1 MTSQKLFSGR
11 SSGKFSSHRTA
22 GKQKS
27 GKGRRVLAGVLIAL
41 ALLESL
47 YCLLIFSNI
56 PAIVNLRNDYIV
68 TAMSTMSH
76 TWLATYFIPKDII
89 EDVMQGI
96 ADAQIR
102 QDGIQSTWTRPTEP
116 ATPESMPTQE
126 TTTTPPVQTE
136 TEPVTAQDQQDF
148 FTLFHELDKQS
159 MLDYVKENPQVT
171 AEGWDHIRVDEAGLQ
186 EDGLPVYTTAGDQV
200 LAIDAENQILIL
212 RVSGSGY
219 RGVLS
224 IAKDPARLRLGI
236 SEHLGGM
243 GEHAGDIAQR
253 YGGVLAMTG
262 SGFLDEGGGGNGGE
276 LAGAC
281 MSDGKSYGEHYGWG
295 YKRLELRE
303 DNRMYIMDSYQYFS
317 DDCTDAVEFRPAMI
331 VDGEDIYDNLYTGT
345 QPRAC
350 LGQNYQG
357 EILML
362 VIEGRLAS
370 SAGTNVAECTEILLR
385 YDCAQA
391 MNLDGGTSAIMW
403 YNGRY
408 ITRCSNTVLDEGRY
422 LPNAWVYG
430 AAAEE

>member
-22 GKQKS
+22 EKQKS

-56 PAIVNLRNDYIV
+56 PAIVNLRNNYIA

-76 TWLATYFIPKDII
+76 TWLATYFIPKDMI
-89 EDVMQGI
+89 EEVMQGI

-102 QDGIQSTWTRPTEP
+102 QDGIQSTWTKPTESV
-116 ATPESMPTQE
+116 TPESMPTE
-126 TTTTPPVQTE
+126 EATTTPPVQTE
-136 TEPVTAQDQQDF
+136 TVPVVAQDQQDF
-148 FTLFHELDKQS
+148 FTMFHELEEQS
-159 MLDYVKENPQVT
+159 MLDYVKDNPQVV
-171 AEGWDHIRVDEAGLQ
+171 AEGWDHIRIDEAGLQ

-224 IAKDPARLRLGI
+224 IAKDPTRLQLGI

-243 GEHAGDIAQR
+243 GEYAGDIAQR

-281 MSDGKSYGEHYGWG
+281 MSGGEIYGEHYGWG

-370 SAGTNVAECTEILLR
+370 SAGTNVAECTDILLR

-403 YNGRY
+403 YDGRY

>member
-1 MTSQKLFSGR
+1 M
-11 SSGKFSSHRTA
+11 
-22 GKQKS
+22 
-27 GKGRRVLAGVLIAL
+27 
-41 ALLESL
+41 
-47 YCLLIFSNI
+47 
-56 PAIVNLRNDYIV
+56 
-68 TAMSTMSH
+68 
-76 TWLATYFIPKDII
+76 
-89 EDVMQGI
+89 
-96 ADAQIR
+96 
-102 QDGIQSTWTRPTEP
+102 
-116 ATPESMPTQE
+116 
-126 TTTTPPVQTE
+126 
-136 TEPVTAQDQQDF
+136 
-148 FTLFHELDKQS
+148 
-159 MLDYVKENPQVT
+159 
-171 AEGWDHIRVDEAGLQ
+171 
-186 EDGLPVYTTAGDQV
+186 YTTAGDQV

-224 IAKDPARLRLGI
+224 IAKDPTRLQLGI

-243 GEHAGDIAQR
+243 GEYAGDIAQR

-281 MSDGKSYGEHYGWG
+281 MSGGEIYGEHYGWG

-370 SAGTNVAECTEILLR
+370 SAGTNVAECTDILLR

-403 YNGRY
+403 YDGRY